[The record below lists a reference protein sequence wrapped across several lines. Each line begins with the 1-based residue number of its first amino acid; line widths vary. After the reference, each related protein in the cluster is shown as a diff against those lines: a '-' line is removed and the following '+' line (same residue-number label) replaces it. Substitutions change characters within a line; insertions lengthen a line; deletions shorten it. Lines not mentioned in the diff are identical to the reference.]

1 MIEAIS
7 IELLSAAL
15 RHVFANKQPAL
26 GQISVCFWVGPDCV
40 RVKAS
45 YTDSTLITYNVCAMA
60 LLLIIILVQRRMFK
74 DVHSIRL
81 ARITRV
87 AEANAAKNRRIERSR
102 SKSFIG

>member
-1 MIEAIS
+1 
-7 IELLSAAL
+7 
-15 RHVFANKQPAL
+15 
-26 GQISVCFWVGPDCV
+26 
-40 RVKAS
+40 
-45 YTDSTLITYNVCAMA
+45 MA